1 MNAAEIPSAGQLAG
15 FYKGI
20 YYQSSLTLVSSRTE
34 PGEVCGSCHS
44 GLPL

>member
-34 PGEVCGSCHS
+34 PGEVCGGYRS